1 MQSLTEPAA
10 GAPAGGPAAAAGPG
24 TETDLVPVAEALA
37 AATSWLRRAL
47 RPAEWNAVA
56 LSTLD
61 AVDRTGPHRISFL
74 VTQERITQ
82 PGMTGIVDRLAAA
95 GLVRRQP
102 DPADGRAALVA
113 ITPAGHD
120 YLMSIRRQR
129 AATVA
134 AHIGSL
140 EPGHQQALAAAA
152 AALQAL
158 AACPVSGTAA
168 AAAGTGLAGT
178 GLAGLPVGTA

>member
-1 MQSLTEPAA
+1 MQSLTQPAA
-10 GAPAGGPAAAAGPG
+10 GAAGADLLPA
-24 TETDLVPVAEALA
+24 AEALA
-37 AATSWLRRAL
+37 AATSWLRRAV

-74 VTQERITQ
+74 VAQERITQ

-120 YLMSIRRQR
+120 YLTSIRRQR

-140 EPGHQQALAAAA
+140 DPGHQRALAAAA

-158 AACPVSGTAA
+158 AAVPVSATGLAS
-168 AAAGTGLAGT
+168 TGLAGT
-178 GLAGLPVGTA
+178 AGGTA

>member
-10 GAPAGGPAAAAGPG
+10 GTGEEG
-24 TETDLVPVAEALA
+24 LVPVAEALA
-37 AATSWLRRAL
+37 AATSWLRRAV

-74 VTQERITQ
+74 VAQERITQ

-95 GLVRRQP
+95 GLVQRQP

-113 ITPAGHD
+113 ITPAGRD
-120 YLMSIRRQR
+120 YLTAIRRQR

-134 AHIGSL
+134 AHIGTL
-140 EPGHQQALAAAA
+140 APPQQQALAAAA
-152 AALQAL
+152 DALQAL
-158 AACPVSGTAA
+158 AGCPVSVVTA
-168 AAAGTGLAGT
+168 
-178 GLAGLPVGTA
+178 

>member
-10 GAPAGGPAAAAGPG
+10 GTGQD
-24 TETDLVPVAEALA
+24 DLVPVAEALA
-37 AATSWLRRAL
+37 AATSWLRRAV

-74 VTQERITQ
+74 VAQERITQ

-95 GLVRRQP
+95 GLVQRQP

-113 ITPAGHD
+113 ITPAGRD
-120 YLMSIRRQR
+120 YLTAIRRQR

-134 AHIGSL
+134 AHIGTL
-140 EPGHQQALAAAA
+140 DAAQQRALAAAA
-152 AALQAL
+152 DALQAL
-158 AACPVSGTAA
+158 AGCPVGVVTA
-168 AAAGTGLAGT
+168 
-178 GLAGLPVGTA
+178 

>member
-1 MQSLTEPAA
+1 MQSLTGPTA
-10 GAPAGGPAAAAGPG
+10 GAPDA
-24 TETDLVPVAEALA
+24 DLLPVAEALA

-47 RPAEWNAVA
+47 RPDGWNAVA

-74 VTQERITQ
+74 VAQERITQ

-134 AHIGSL
+134 AHISTL
-140 EPGHQQALAAAA
+140 DPAQQRALAAAA

-158 AACPVSGTAA
+158 AACPVAAPAGVTA
-168 AAAGTGLAGT
+168 
-178 GLAGLPVGTA
+178 

>member
-1 MQSLTEPAA
+1 MQSLTEPE
-10 GAPAGGPAAAAGPG
+10 AAA
-24 TETDLVPVAEALA
+24 DLVLAAEALA
-37 AATSWLRRAL
+37 AATSWLRRAV

-82 PGMTGIVDRLAAA
+82 PGMTGIVDRLEAA

-120 YLMSIRRQR
+120 YLMSSRRQR
-129 AATVA
+129 AALVA
-134 AHIGSL
+134 AHIGTL
-140 EPGHQQALAAAA
+140 EPAQQQALAAAA
-152 AALQAL
+152 SALQAL
-158 AACPVSGTAA
+158 AACPINGGTA
-168 AAAGTGLAGT
+168 
-178 GLAGLPVGTA
+178 

>member
-1 MQSLTEPAA
+1 
-10 GAPAGGPAAAAGPG
+10 
-24 TETDLVPVAEALA
+24 
-37 AATSWLRRAL
+37 
-47 RPAEWNAVA
+47 
-56 LSTLD
+56 
-61 AVDRTGPHRISFL
+61 VDRTGPHRISFL

-129 AATVA
+129 AAAVA
-134 AHIGSL
+134 AHISTL
-140 EPGHQQALAAAA
+140 DPAEQRALAAAA

-158 AACPVSGTAA
+158 AACPVAAPAGVTA
-168 AAAGTGLAGT
+168 
-178 GLAGLPVGTA
+178 

>member
-10 GAPAGGPAAAAGPG
+10 GPGAG
-24 TETDLVPVAEALA
+24 TEDLVPVAEALA
-37 AATSWLRRAL
+37 AATSWLRRAV

-74 VTQERITQ
+74 VAQERITQ

-113 ITPAGHD
+113 ITPAGRD
-120 YLMSIRRQR
+120 YLTAIRRQR

-134 AHIGSL
+134 AHIGTL
-140 EPGHQQALAAAA
+140 DPAQQRALTAAAD
-152 AALQAL
+152 ALQAL
-158 AACPVSGTAA
+158 AGCPVSVVTA
-168 AAAGTGLAGT
+168 
-178 GLAGLPVGTA
+178 